1 MIRRLILC
9 FLLVA
14 TVWISGRAHSEENTL
29 RQALTA
35 KHLPLE
41 SAKLAN
47 LDKSITSWAE
57 LDDAD
62 QYVIAYYLDN
72 GSGLLNPPLFVDRFD
87 RKSSSWSSAEL
98 SDARAKVEKIE
109 IDTECLG
116 SVLGIESSAG
126 HLFLNTHI
134 NPSAGCV
141 LVLSAELKLQVSLYG
156 WVVGHLGEDVLVYHR
171 SEVHFAPVHP
181 AEIAIY
187 DFRTKRDFTI
197 FPPKPESPIR
207 QARTAQLAEFYRA
220 NKDWCTKNDDPCD
233 PESFDS
239 ELGEKVATNDSQA
252 ALAFLISYEQ
262 IQLVQ
267 GDVQK
272 PSGPKDVLYIFRRV
286 DDETKTQYRE
296 MLLADAK
303 ARYGTAN
310 LQDLLQPEVLEKI
323 FSESPVK

>member
-1 MIRRLILC
+1 MTRRSILW
-9 FLLVA
+9 FLLLA
-14 TVWISGRAHSEENTL
+14 IVWLSGETRSEENTL
-29 RQALTA
+29 RQALFV
-35 KHLPLE
+35 KHLPIE
-41 SAKLAN
+41 AAKLAN
-47 LDKSITSWAE
+47 LDKNITSWAE

-62 QYVIAYYLDN
+62 QYVIAFYLDD
-72 GSGLLNPPLFVDRFD
+72 GSGMLNPPLFVDRFD
-87 RKSSSWSSAEL
+87 RKASAWNSAEL
-98 SDARAKVEKIE
+98 SDARAKVERIE

-116 SVLGIESSAG
+116 SILGIQSSAG

-156 WVVGHLGEDVLVYHR
+156 WVVGHLGEDALVYHR

-187 DFRTKRDFTI
+187 DLRSKRDITI

-207 QARTAQLAEFYRA
+207 QARSAQLAEFYKV

-272 PSGPKDVLYIFRRV
+272 PSGPKNVLYIYRRV
-286 DDETKTQYRE
+286 DDETKMEYRE
-296 MLLADAK
+296 MLLADATS
-303 ARYGTAN
+303 RYGTAN
-310 LQDLLQPEVLEKI
+310 LQDLLQPQFLEKI
-323 FSESPVK
+323 FSDSPVK